1 MHWKLDL
8 AFNRFELG
16 RCLQLQSVYVVVVF
30 RRLRRCHRLFI
41 NAANKEDEAL
51 KKEEKAAEC
60 D

>member
-1 MHWKLDL
+1 M

-30 RRLRRCHRLFI
+30 RRLRRCRRLFI

-51 KKEEKAAEC
+51 KKEEEAAEC